1 MSRNFKCFANQNV
14 VSTFLSAL
22 DSDLENTVDVSL
34 DCSFDVLINLI
45 NCQLDRFAPCKVS
58 VPKKKKNW
66 VRSKEL
72 RNAIRKRDKFFRK
85 LILSPSEELRT
96 KYCQIRN
103 KVTNLMKSKEKEF
116 YTKRVSQA
124 LNSPS
129 KFFLLFNSLLGKNV
143 KPSNPVKLCQDGKL
157 VDDPLQVSEVL
168 NEYFVSIGPS
178 LSANFSDCDQ
188 DDVLEQSF
196 SAWLRP
202 TNAEEIGQIVMSLSD
217 SKGVGCD
224 GNNNKSLKIVL
235 PVILDRLVIMINGCI
250 KNGLFPSSLKKAKV
264 VPLPKS
270 GSSDE
275 IDNFRPISV
284 LTGLSKVLEKIIYA
298 RLMDHLITNDLL
310 YSKHF
315 GFRPKFSCVDAIA
328 ELTEN
333 IKSSSSLQL
342 FACIFLDLK
351 KSV

>member
-1 MSRNFKCFANQNV
+1 MNDKKARTNFQYCNLGDKNKYDFSERAAFFTTCNV
-14 VSTFLSAL
+14 IA
-22 DSDLENTVDVSL
+22 
-34 DCSFDVLINLI
+34 
-45 NCQLDRFAPCKVS
+45 
-58 VPKKKKNW
+58 
-66 VRSKEL
+66 
-72 RNAIRKRDKFFRK
+72 
-85 LILSPSEELRT
+85 
-96 KYCQIRN
+96 
-103 KVTNLMKSKEKEF
+103 
-116 YTKRVSQA
+116 
-124 LNSPS
+124 
-129 KFFLLFNSLLGKNV
+129 
-143 KPSNPVKLCQDGKL
+143 
-157 VDDPLQVSEVL
+157 
-168 NEYFVSIGPS
+168 
-178 LSANFSDCDQ
+178 
-188 DDVLEQSF
+188 
-196 SAWLRP
+196 
-202 TNAEEIGQIVMSLSD
+202 NAEEISQIVMSLSD

-224 GNNNKSLKIVL
+224 GINNKSLKIVL
-235 PVILDRLVIMINGCI
+235 PVILDRLVIMINGCL

-310 YSKHF
+310 YSKQF

-351 KSV
+351 KRLTLLITKY

>member
-34 DCSFDVLINLI
+34 DCSFDVLINMI
-45 NCQLDRFAPCKVS
+45 NCQLDRFAPCQVS

-66 VRSKEL
+66 VRSEEL

-96 KYCQIRN
+96 KHCQIRN
-103 KVTNLMKSKEKEF
+103 KVTTLMRSKKKEF

-129 KFFLLFNSLLGKNV
+129 KLFPLFNSLLGKNV
-143 KPSNPVKLCQDGKL
+143 KPSNPVKLCKDGKL
-157 VDDPLQVSEVL
+157 VDDPLQISEVL

-188 DDVLEQSF
+188 DDVLEPSF

-202 TNAEEIGQIVMSLSD
+202 TNAEEISQIVMSLSD

-224 GNNNKSLKIVL
+224 GINNKSLKIV
-235 PVILDRLVIMINGCI
+235 
-250 KNGLFPSSLKKAKV
+250 
-264 VPLPKS
+264 
-270 GSSDE
+270 
-275 IDNFRPISV
+275 
-284 LTGLSKVLEKIIYA
+284 
-298 RLMDHLITNDLL
+298 
-310 YSKHF
+310 
-315 GFRPKFSCVDAIA
+315 
-328 ELTEN
+328 
-333 IKSSSSLQL
+333 
-342 FACIFLDLK
+342 
-351 KSV
+351 